1 VDTYRCAHNG
11 QHPYLLSIR
20 PDGHEMTLT
29 KLEPKA
35 REKFRK
41 RMPFV
46 DAYLPTLS
54 ECKAVIALRLSSLG
68 QSTAP

>member
-1 VDTYRCAHNG
+1 MCPQRAASLFTH
-11 QHPYLLSIR
+11 SIR

-54 ECKAVIALRLSSLG
+54 ECKAVIAVRLSSLG